1 MSFSEGTTFSPLNG
15 CWTLKAL
22 STPLI
27 KDKHLVIVTKTQGYK
42 LQYLCVFLLVEEP
55 SEKKTRKHNETKHNK
70 TKAKRKRYVAEKIE
84 IK

>member
-1 MSFSEGTTFSPLNG
+1 MSFSEGTTFSPING
-15 CWTLKAL
+15 RWTLKAL
-22 STPLI
+22 SSPLI

-55 SEKKTRKHNETKHNK
+55 SDKKIRKHNNK
-70 TKAKRKRYVAEKIE
+70 AKKKRKRYVAEKIE